1 MLGSL
6 VTSKKTRFISQR
18 GPIPNLW
25 AQLNLIQIP
34 TGAKATTAFKSM
46 CVWGGQGQ
54 GTSSDICPGNIC
66 SGDIFLWW
74 HCLDQNFFEPN
85 FVLDRILML
94 QKLCGT
100 NFFWGKI
107 MFNIFFW
114 CKSCLIYLFIFEQ
127 NLFHQNLFH
136 KFFNIF
142 LSWTNILLN
151 FFTFILFSSIFFW
164 QIFFT

>member
-6 VTSKKTRFISQR
+6 VTWTLNSASKKTRFISQR

-74 HCLDQNFFEPN
+74 HFLDQNFSEPN
-85 FVLDRILML
+85 FVLDKILLL
-94 QKLCGT
+94 QKFCGT
-100 NFFWGKI
+100 NFFLRK
-107 MFNIFFW
+107 NNVQYFFSDANLVW
-114 CKSCLIYLFIFEQ
+114 SIYSYLNKTFFIKTYFT
-127 NLFHQNLFH
+127 NFST
-136 KFFNIF
+136 FF
-142 LSWTNILLN
+142 
-151 FFTFILFSSIFFW
+151 
-164 QIFFT
+164 